1 MTAGRSARSRS
12 LTLACTGIL
21 VHSFMDFNLHVG
33 ANAALFYVM
42 AALASAEEVEGAG
55 QPLAAH
61 HDGPL
66 LVHDITLN

>member
-1 MTAGRSARSRS
+1 MAA
-12 LTLACTGIL
+12 TLACTGIL
-21 VHSFMDFNLHVG
+21 AHSFMDFNLHVG

-61 HDGPL
+61 HEHHDGPV
-66 LVHDITLN
+66 LVHDITLG